1 MKTLLRR
8 KLPCD
13 QGDDDMNNKWILALF
28 LFGTMTI
35 NVLATSGIGALSTSL
50 DKFCGDL
57 KGIMGVVVMLMI
69 IGAAVVYAGGQIMGA
84 ETRARANVWATAM
97 LTGSLIGLLIY
108 AIAPAVLSGIAGVTV
123 GCGTATA

>member
-1 MKTLLRR
+1 M
-8 KLPCD
+8 PCD

-28 LFGTMTI
+28 LFGIMTI
-35 NVLATSGIGALSTSL
+35 NVLATSGIGALSASL
-50 DKFCGDL
+50 NTFCKDL
-57 KGIMGVVVMLMI
+57 KGIMGIVVMLMI

-108 AIAPAVLSGIAGVTV
+108 AIAPTVLTGIAGVDV
-123 GCGTATA
+123 GCA